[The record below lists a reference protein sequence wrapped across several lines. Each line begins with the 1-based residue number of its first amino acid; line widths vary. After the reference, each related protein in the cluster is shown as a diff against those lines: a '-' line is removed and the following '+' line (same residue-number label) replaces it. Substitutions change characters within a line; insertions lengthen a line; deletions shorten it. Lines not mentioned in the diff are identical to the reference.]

1 MSAAK
6 QLLFYYLAG
15 LLVLLVSWYL
25 CYISTYDFF
34 IIMLMMLS
42 LHLLGRFL
50 YPFRRCEQKLEE
62 CHYFW
67 KIYVYFCVI
76 NVFALTVYT
85 IIDVA
90 MDNELTSFFWYWFL
104 VLLGSVVPPAVY
116 GIYQD
121 IQRVRQGGDKKE
133 GEKTRNSEI
142 NHAK

>member
-1 MSAAK
+1 MKAAK

-50 YPFRRCEQKLEE
+50 YPFRRCERKLEE

-76 NVFALTVYT
+76 NLFALTLYT

-104 VLLGSVVPPAVY
+104 VLLGSAVPFAVY
-116 GIYQD
+116 GIYHN
-121 IQRVRQGGDKKE
+121 IQMVRHGGDKNEERK
-133 GEKTRNSEI
+133 GMSQI
-142 NHAK
+142 GM